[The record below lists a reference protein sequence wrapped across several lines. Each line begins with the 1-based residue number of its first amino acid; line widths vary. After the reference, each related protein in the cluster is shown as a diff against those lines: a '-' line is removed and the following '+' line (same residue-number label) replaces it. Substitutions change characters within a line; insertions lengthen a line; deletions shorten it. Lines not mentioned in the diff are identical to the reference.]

1 MTPQGAVIM
10 VIVLVIVV
18 IAFMYDKKKADGI
31 RSDVDKRFE
40 GKHVCDFKDLYYNG
54 YIADNTLVLKESV

>member
-18 IAFMYDKKKADGI
+18 IAFMYDKKRQMAFGQMLTNV
-31 RSDVDKRFE
+31 S
-40 GKHVCDFKDLYYNG
+40 
-54 YIADNTLVLKESV
+54 KENMFVILRIFTITDILQTTHWC